1 MAEKITSLYELEQ
14 RVKTAKAKLAAGRK
28 NKLSADDIKLLSK
41 AFKNAE
47 AALRAVKKALED
59 SKKR

>member
-1 MAEKITSLYELEQ
+1 MTEKITSLYELEQ

-28 NKLSADDIKLLSK
+28 NKLSADDIKLLNK

-47 AALRAVKKALED
+47 AALRAVKKALEA
-59 SKKR
+59 SKNR